1 MQRWSSKSRL
11 NFPKLILMLDTFIKL
26 ILRIINTKRIQ
37 KIVIAEGSRKEIYF
51 LHSFERKSENGPL
64 VEWEKGKEK
73 RYSGGRVEGEDRWH
87 SRWITN
93 P

>member
-11 NFPKLILMLDTFIKL
+11 NFPKLILILDTFIKL
-26 ILRIINTKRIQ
+26 ILRIITKDRIHGRI
-37 KIVIAEGSRKEIYF
+37 KKRDLLSP
-51 LHSFERKSENGPL
+51 FERKSENGPL